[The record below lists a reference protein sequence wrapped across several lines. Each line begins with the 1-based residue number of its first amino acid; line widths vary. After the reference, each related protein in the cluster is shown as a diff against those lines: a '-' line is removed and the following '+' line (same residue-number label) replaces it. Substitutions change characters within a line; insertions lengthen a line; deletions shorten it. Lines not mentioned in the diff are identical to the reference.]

1 MLREEVRRRTHGFGA
16 IRARNFGMS
25 LPASPFSPV
34 ALLFTSVV
42 DSNLLTFLE
51 EAHEFIVR
59 FPELVD
65 LVESDLD
72 EHARKKKALRVADA
86 KWEKRRS
93 LSLSGLAPEPIVVNA
108 KELKLEHG
116 RPRTPGYVVL
126 VAMLLRGYFGAGF
139 KACETMTML
148 QESTTLR
155 VVFANLGMKLPGGS
169 TLTELVNAVT
179 NATRLRLLDAQ
190 VAHALH
196 LKLDDFTTMLQDS
209 THVAGNTEWPTDSR
223 LMVNL
228 VRRVLRVG
236 ATLGRVQLPV
246 VESVEVQKVLAS
258 MVTLDR
264 EIDMSRGKKEG
275 ARERRRRYERLLKK
289 ANRVHELLSAKVTP
303 LGGKLAGLDV
313 RPSHK
318 ALATRAVGRLQTDL
332 DALTTVIANCEARVL
347 RDEKVPMSEK
357 ILSLS
362 DPDAG
367 FIAKGQREAVI
378 GYKPQVA
385 RSGAGFIT
393 GLLLPKGNAPDSKQL
408 VSMVDDVIART
419 HVTPK
424 VLSVDD
430 GYASGNNVTNLKT
443 RGIEII
449 SINGSKGRALTAQAD
464 WNSDEYADARDLRS
478 AVESLMFTLKQGFD
492 FGEVA
497 RRGLSAAHAEL
508 LEKALA
514 YNLCHMARL
523 RKAAAAKAKEAD
535 RPMRTIA

>member
-1 MLREEVRRRTHGFGA
+1 M
-16 IRARNFGMS
+16 N
-25 LPASPFSPV
+25 LPMSPFAPV
-34 ALLFTSVV
+34 ALLFLTVGES
-42 DSNLLTFLE
+42 DLLTFLME
-51 EAHEFIVR
+51 MHEFVVR
-59 FPELVD
+59 FPGLVD
-65 LVESDLD
+65 LVEADLD
-72 EHARKKKALRVADA
+72 NHARRKKALRVADA
-86 KWEKRRS
+86 KWEERRS
-93 LSLSGLAPEPIVVNA
+93 HTLPGMERKPIVVDP
-108 KELKLEHG
+108 KGLKLAHG

-126 VAMLLRGYFGAGF
+126 LAVLLRGYFGAGF
-139 KACETMTML
+139 KACDSMSML
-148 QESTTLR
+148 LESTTLR
-155 VVFANLGMKLPGGS
+155 VVFANLGLKLPGGS

-179 NATRLRLLDAQ
+179 NETRQRILDAQ

-209 THVAGNTEWPTDSR
+209 THVEGNTEWPTDSR
-223 LMVNL
+223 LMVGL
-228 VRRVLRVG
+228 VTRVLRIG

-246 VESVEVQKVLAS
+246 VDSVEVRKVLMK
-258 MVTLDR
+258 MVALDR

-275 ARERRRRYERLLKK
+275 ARDRRRRYEKLLKLAK
-289 ANRVHELLSAKVTP
+289 RVHKLLEAQVVP
-303 LGGKLAGLDV
+303 LADKPAGLDV
-313 RPSHK
+313 RPSIE
-318 ALATRAVGRLQTDL
+318 ALATRTVGRLQTDL
-332 DALTTVIANCEARVL
+332 DALATVISNCEARVL

-378 GYKPQVA
+378 GYKPQIA

-393 GLLLPKGNAPDSKQL
+393 GVRLPGGNAPDSKQL
-408 VSMVDDVIART
+408 VPMVDEVIART

-430 GYASGNNVTNLKT
+430 GYASTDNVKNIKT

-449 SINGSKGRALTAQAD
+449 SINGAKGRALTSRAD
-464 WNSDEYADARDLRS
+464 WDSDEYSDARDLRS

-514 YNLCHMARL
+514 YNICHLARL
-523 RKAAAAKAKEAD
+523 RKAAAAKAAAAKAAAAKAETENEPAL
-535 RPMRTIA
+535 AVA